1 MLMVRIAAVT
11 LIAILSLLGI
21 VPHAVAE
28 RAPAKHSVQGVYR
41 KASGDNDAKDVYLLF
56 TFTENSCL
64 TCLGEIRAIWCRIR
78 SDESLHARVG
88 AAVLFNCSRK
98 GVARKVAEDFKASGC
113 DMPFY
118 QDTDGSLSRALFT
131 RDNRSRMIIADA
143 HGVVLQRTVGEMD
156 DFSEQLQLMSGPRL
170 ALRYLDSIAAAGSG
184 RAARTPETLPAPGI
198 TAKPK
203 LLRSISL
210 KGSDDAG
217 MPYAESFSATTRRY
231 YFISGLTNTLYEYDT
246 TGKRLAALKLDSAI
260 HPSCL
265 QARPDGFYMVT
276 GLADTVFVGEEG
288 DDSIFVQD
296 NVISA
301 VVLSRANK
309 ITRTYAFNP
318 AWPLSIAND
327 IGCGAH
333 GCYVT
338 AQRTVTSTFMHQ
350 HNLSYDVYLKQ
361 LYDSANYAR
370 YIDTVTLIHELDKD
384 FHIVRSF
391 GKLPAELKAFG
402 FKRTHFWIEFPRW
415 ILELPDGRVAY
426 LHAASSKLRFFRGGT
441 EASSVDLA
449 GDYYQRLT
457 GRETETS
464 IPRFTAMILG
474 ENGMLYAQYDNPAKQ
489 KRYVVAVS
497 PADGKSVG
505 TYEVGS
511 EERLVRADGAGN
523 IHVLSMAGSMKI
535 NVYATR

>member
-1 MLMVRIAAVT
+1 MFMVRLAAVIPV
-11 LIAILSLLGI
+11 LLLSLPGVVSQAL
-21 VPHAVAE
+21 AE
-28 RAPAKHSVQGVYR
+28 PAPAKHSVQGAYR

-64 TCLGEIRAIWCRIR
+64 TCLGEIRAVWCRVR

-118 QDTDGSLSRALFT
+118 QDADGSLSRALFT
-131 RDNRSRMIIADA
+131 RDNRSRMLIADA

-156 DFSEQLQLMSGPRL
+156 DFSEQLQLTSGPHL
-170 ALRYLDSIAAAGSG
+170 ALRYLDSIATAGSG
-184 RAARTPETLPAPGI
+184 RAVRVPTAMRPGT

-203 LLRSISL
+203 LLRSIAL

-217 MPYAESFSATTRRY
+217 MPYAESFSQTTRRY
-231 YFISGLTNTLYEYDT
+231 YFVSGLTNTLYEYDT
-246 TGKRLAALKLDSAI
+246 TGKRLAALKLDSAV

-265 QARPDGFYMVT
+265 QARPDGFYMVS
-276 GLADTVFVGEEG
+276 GLSDTVFVGEEG
-288 DDSIFVQD
+288 EDSIFVQD
-296 NVISA
+296 NVINA
-301 VVLSRANK
+301 LLLNRAGR
-309 ITRTYAFNP
+309 IVRSYAFNP
-318 AWPLSIAND
+318 AWPLSVAND
-327 IGCGAH
+327 IACGAH

-350 HNLSYDVYLKQ
+350 NKLNYDAYLKQ
-361 LYDSANYAR
+361 LYDSVNYAR

-384 FHIVRSF
+384 FHLVRSF

-415 ILELPDGRVAY
+415 IIELPDGRVAY
-426 LHAASSKLRFFRGGT
+426 LHAATSTLRFFRNGT
-441 EASSVDLA
+441 ETSSADLA

-457 GRETETS
+457 GRESETS

-474 ENGMLYAQYDNPAKQ
+474 ENGMLYAQYDNPAKR

-497 PADGKSVG
+497 PADGKTVG
-505 TYEVGS
+505 TYEVDP
-511 EERLVRADGAGN
+511 EERLVRVDAAGN
-523 IHVLSMAGSMKI
+523 IHVLNMAGSMKI
-535 NVYATR
+535 NVYAAR